1 MKTITFI
8 CYDNYPKTA
17 KRSHIFKKR
26 FSSLAD
32 VAKFLRVSN
41 KIYLYHQMNEISR
54 DELKILSMKI
64 RSLNKMKVQLSWQSN
79 CLLSNGSRVR
89 ISSPSPK
96 YAPVVE
102 LADTLDLG
110 SSAFRFK
117 GSSPFRCTIYG
128 GLAQLVE
135 QLTYIQQVRR
145 FESYILHHYLTKQFS
160 WLECQPVTLEVV
172 GSSPILVAIFG
183 SVFQWEKASFAR
195 KRLRVRIT
203 SDPPF
208 GSLAQLVR
216 AAYS

>member
-8 CYDNYPKTA
+8 SYDKYPKTT

-32 VAKFLRVSN
+32 VAKFLKASN
-41 KIYLYHQMNEISR
+41 KIYLKNPMNELSK
-54 DELKILSMKI
+54 DELRILSMKV
-64 RSLNKMKVQLSWQSN
+64 RSSNKMKVQLSRQST
-79 CLLSNGSRVR
+79 CLLSRVSRVR

-128 GLAQLVE
+128 GLAQLVRA
-135 QLTYIQQVRR
+135 LALHARSR
-145 FESYILHHYLTKQFS
+145 KFESCILHHYLAKQFS
-160 WLECQPVTLEVV
+160 WLERQPVTLEVE
-172 GSSPILVAIFG
+172 GSRPFLVAIVGFSILPMSERG
-183 SVFQWEKASFAR
+183 ESVQVAQIGLA
-195 KRLRVRIT
+195 KRRVR
-203 SDPPF
+203 
-208 GSLAQLVR
+208 
-216 AAYS
+216 